1 MNEAMNE
8 AMNQNALE
16 DTIEYLRDRQTDE
29 FLILENGNLRVHESF
44 TDARVT
50 DVKAVQKAL
59 FALLIGFAVDRGVV
73 QVDDPMRKF
82 LPAGWTQLPDVDEKR
97 LTIRHLLT
105 MTTGMDDAL
114 EPAGEIGTTWRYN
127 NTAYNYLK
135 RVLTEQTGRPLQELT
150 DEWICDPLGMKD
162 TTWVERDSRLP
173 DGRAVT
179 GLEMSGRDMA
189 QMGLLV
195 LNRGTWNG
203 EQLIS
208 RTYWQTMVSPGSSAN
223 PAWCFM
229 WWRNDQNHFMTPYM
243 DRVFQRPVIPE
254 APTGL
259 LFAQGLEEN
268 RIYIDPANRRVVVR
282 RGRAAVRQ
290 GERHNFDR
298 ELWKLMN
305 AIWPDGF

>member
-1 MNEAMNE
+1 MNNTWS
-8 AMNQNALE
+8 QSALG
-16 DTIEYLRDRQTDE
+16 DTIGYLRNRQTDE
-29 FLILENGNLRVHESF
+29 FLIVENDSVQVHESF
-44 TDARVT
+44 TDSTVS
-50 DVKAVQKAL
+50 DVKAIQKAL
-59 FALLIGFAVDRGVV
+59 FAVLVGVAVDRGVV
-73 QVDDPMRKF
+73 KVEDPMHKF
-82 LPAGWTQLPDVDEKR
+82 LPAGWTQLPAQDEKR

-114 EPAGEIGTTWRYN
+114 EPAGEIGVTWRYN

-150 DEWICDPLGMKD
+150 DEWTCYPLGMND
-162 TTWVERDSRLP
+162 TRWVERDTRLP

-189 QMGLLV
+189 QLAQLV

-208 RTYWQTMVSPGSSAN
+208 RAYWQTMVSPGSSAN

-229 WWRNDQNHFMTPYM
+229 WWRNDQDRFMTPYV
-243 DRVFQRPVIPE
+243 DRVFERPVIPE
-254 APTGL
+254 APASL

-268 RIYIDPANRRVVVR
+268 RIYADPTKRRVIVR
-282 RGRAAVRQ
+282 RGRPAVRQ

-305 AIWPDGF
+305 EIWRNE